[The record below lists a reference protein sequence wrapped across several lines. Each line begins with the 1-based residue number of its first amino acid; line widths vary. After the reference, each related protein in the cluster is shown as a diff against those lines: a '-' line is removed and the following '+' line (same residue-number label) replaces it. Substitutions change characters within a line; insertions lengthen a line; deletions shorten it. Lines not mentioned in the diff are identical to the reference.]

1 MKVDQI
7 GYDPHNA
14 DTFLS
19 DLEEIADCIEIY
31 QTHRFLNDVT
41 VDFKLEVKA
50 RNVEY
55 NRENELL
62 SWSVVNAKTVSNS
75 NGEIKIDKD
84 RTQKRIDPVDAIID
98 AHKLCFKSERL
109 IDYSQMTDDYLD
121 MMGW

>member
-1 MKVDQI
+1 MDI
-7 GYDPHNA
+7 
-14 DTFLS
+14 
-19 DLEEIADCIEIY
+19 
-31 QTHRFLNDVT
+31 NDVT

>member
-1 MKVDQI
+1 M
-7 GYDPHNA
+7 
-14 DTFLS
+14 
-19 DLEEIADCIEIY
+19 
-31 QTHRFLNDVT
+31 
-41 VDFKLEVKA
+41 
-50 RNVEY
+50 
-55 NRENELL
+55 